1 MKKIGLLLLISCV
14 LFSCKSKSKVITEK
28 SKSKPKTYTYT
39 TKKPPKHNP
48 TTPKPSPTVVTSSS
62 EGSSKDADKVVR
74 KALSYKGTRYKYG
87 GTSKSGMDC
96 SGLMLTSFKTININ
110 LPRTSIDQSRKGIAI
125 SNSKIK
131 KGDLLFFKT
140 SRKNRI
146 NHVGLVVSAKGR
158 DIKFIHSSTSR
169 GVMISSLKEGYW
181 SNAYVKARRV
191 LTDKISSNEPTNNS
205 SSSTTKHY
213 TVKKGDTLYGIARKY
228 SGVSANDIISYNNLK
243 STNLR
248 PGMVLKIPTI

>member
-14 LFSCKSKSKVITEK
+14 LFSCKSKSKVVTEK

-39 TKKPPKHNP
+39 TKNPPKHKP
-48 TTPKPSPTVVTSSS
+48 TPKSSPVIVSSS
-62 EGSSKDADKVVR
+62 NENSSKDADKVVR
-74 KALSYKGTRYKYG
+74 KALSFKGTRYKYG

-96 SGLMLTSFKTININ
+96 SGLMFTSFKSINVN

-125 SNSKIK
+125 SNAKIK

-158 DIKFIHSSTSR
+158 DVKFIHSSTSR

-181 SNAYVKARRV
+181 SSAYVKARRV
-191 LTDKISSNEPTNNS
+191 LTNQTTTNETNTTN
-205 SSSTTKHY
+205 STTKHY

-228 SGVSANDIISYNNLK
+228 NGVSANDIISHNNLK

-248 PGMVLKIPTI
+248 PGMVLKIPSI